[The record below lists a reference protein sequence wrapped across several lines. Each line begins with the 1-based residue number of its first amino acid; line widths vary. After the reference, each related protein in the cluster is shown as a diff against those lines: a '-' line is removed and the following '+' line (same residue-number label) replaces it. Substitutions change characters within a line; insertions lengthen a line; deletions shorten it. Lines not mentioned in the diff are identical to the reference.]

1 MHVCNDPAHARLA
14 RNVEKVKQKLADT
27 SKLIALYNDAKAQL
41 GSQGQQLAALRAER
55 ARLEKERAE
64 HSDER
69 TRLERVNRELE
80 QRRCDDEKTQLRRVQ
95 EKEKEIQQQKGEV
108 ERVRREGEKLQEQLA
123 AKTRALQQLQA
134 DGGGGGRP
142 APPALLVASPAP
154 AAAPLLASPGA
165 AVRRLETELEEA
177 RRALRD
183 ESEKRRAAE
192 ERCAAA
198 EAQLSQQRGG
208 GSTSGLHPAP
218 AAGAAAGAAEA
229 QRLRKELESARG
241 RATAAERR
249 TTQAEA
255 AAQQAARERDAARAG
270 ATRAAA
276 QAATAASAAA
286 AASQGTKRAR
296 DDDDGGSSEGG
307 DAIAALVDRVLNDV
321 VIDGGSDAALAHTL
335 DQAERLVGAWA
346 HPVATHAQQ
355 PCCVAIELSG
365 AGTAALDA
373 LVRRLIRTRPPDWV
387 HDLISALAERI
398 VGDGRGAPLDVDAMR
413 TMVLRCQLHARLCR
427 DRGERARV
435 RVLGFEILRHRR
447 YAEPAL
453 IAALCCGWPAP
464 WQLARLPDTRNGSPL
479 LAAIAARLL
488 RVGVGGGAAT
498 ERRACQHALA
508 LLADHA
514 GGGWAERDVAAVRDA
529 EAAVEDALV
538 AGLGGGDGE
547 GGGFECRRGLELFAA
562 ARGWAWTAKRLLGER
577 LRAPLSGGG
586 AAVVG
591 ALELIGELASLEP
604 AADDPARQWV
614 VAQLSGVLGQ
624 TEAERS
630 VDERAAASRALD
642 LWSALG

>member
-1 MHVCNDPAHARLA
+1 MC
-14 RNVEKVKQKLADT
+14 
-27 SKLIALYNDAKAQL
+27 
-41 GSQGQQLAALRAER
+41 
-55 ARLEKERAE
+55 
-64 HSDER
+64 
-69 TRLERVNRELE
+69 
-80 QRRCDDEKTQLRRVQ
+80 
-95 EKEKEIQQQKGEV
+95 
-108 ERVRREGEKLQEQLA
+108 
-123 AKTRALQQLQA
+123 
-134 DGGGGGRP
+134 
-142 APPALLVASPAP
+142 AS
-154 AAAPLLASPGA
+154 
-165 AVRRLETELEEA
+165 
-177 RRALRD
+177 
-183 ESEKRRAAE
+183 
-192 ERCAAA
+192 
-198 EAQLSQQRGG
+198 
-208 GSTSGLHPAP
+208 
-218 AAGAAAGAAEA
+218 
-229 QRLRKELESARG
+229 
-241 RATAAERR
+241 
-249 TTQAEA
+249 
-255 AAQQAARERDAARAG
+255 
-270 ATRAAA
+270 
-276 QAATAASAAA
+276 

-296 DDDDGGSSEGG
+296 DDDDGGSGEGG
-307 DAIAALVDRVLNDV
+307 DAITALVDRVLNDV

-346 HPVATHAQQ
+346 LPVATHAQQ

-365 AGTAALDA
+365 AGAAALDA
-373 LVRRLIRTRPPDWV
+373 LVRRLIRTRPDVWV

-514 GGGWAERDVAAVRDA
+514 GGGWAERDAPAVRDA

-577 LRAPLSGGG
+577 LIAPLSGGG